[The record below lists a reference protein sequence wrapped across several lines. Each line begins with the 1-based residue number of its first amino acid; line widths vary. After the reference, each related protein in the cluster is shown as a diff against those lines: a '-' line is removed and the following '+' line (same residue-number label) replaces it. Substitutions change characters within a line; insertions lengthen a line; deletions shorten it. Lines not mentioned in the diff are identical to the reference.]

1 MTMKVGLSLGGG
13 GARGYAHIGAIKAL
27 NEAKIS
33 VDLINGTSIGA
44 IVGGAY
50 ALYANTEK
58 LITLVEEVVH
68 KVNVDY
74 FNIFRYSSESQS
86 FLRDW
91 LINAACDLASL
102 RKSIF
107 NNKNNQK
114 ALEIIFG
121 DYSFSDTKIPF
132 SSVAVD
138 LIAGKVVIINKGKL
152 IDGILPSISIPGI
165 FPPTEQDERL
175 LVDGYVLANI
185 PVVELRKQGAD
196 FIIAINLVMDAE
208 EGYQNGF
215 DLMNNIELLKQQQL
229 DQWEMDEA
237 NFAVTIH
244 LPGFNSM
251 RFDNYEVAI
260 THGYE
265 IVKKIIP
272 RLKRRLSS
280 INV

>member
-1 MTMKVGLSLGGG
+1 MTMKIGLSLAGG

-27 NEAKIS
+27 HEAKVNI
-33 VDLINGTSIGA
+33 DLINGTSIGA

-50 ALYANTEK
+50 ALYGNTEK
-58 LITLVEEVVH
+58 LVMLVDEVVH
-68 KVNVDY
+68 KVNVNY
-74 FNIFRYSSESQS
+74 FNIFRYSNESQS

-91 LINAACDLASL
+91 LISAACDLASL
-102 RKSIF
+102 RESVFNHK
-107 NNKNNQK
+107 NNKK

-121 DYSFSDTKIPF
+121 DCRFDDTKIPF

-138 LIAGKVVIINKGKL
+138 LIAGKTVIINEGKL

-165 FPPTEQDERL
+165 FPPVEINGQL
-175 LVDGYVLANI
+175 LVDGYVLSNI

-215 DLMNNIELLKQQQL
+215 DLMNNIELLKQRQL

-237 NFAVTIH
+237 NFAVTIN
-244 LPGFNSM
+244 LPGFDSM

-260 THGYE
+260 TRGYE
-265 IVKKIIP
+265 IVKKSLP
-272 RLKRRLSS
+272 RLKRRISGN
-280 INV
+280 NV